1 MQHPPLTNWLLNS
14 DSAIRWQVKRD
25 LLNESPEAVAS
36 ERARVATEGWGA
48 RLLALQTSDGL
59 WGGAVWQALDWVS
72 TMDTLVLLRDL
83 GLDPQSPQAR
93 RAIKLV
99 LDNHLTWGPEFGDS
113 PFFEGEEE
121 ACINGR
127 TLAVG
132 AYFGVNSDVL
142 VQKLLGGQ
150 MEDGGW
156 NCYAPPSNR
165 SSFHSTICVLEGLL
179 EYEKMPGATIDVAA
193 PRKRGEE
200 YLLERHLFRS
210 LSTGEMINPSWL
222 EFSFPTRWHY
232 DVLWALDYLR
242 RAGATPDSRMAEAI
256 ELVKQKQDSHGRWP
270 LENVHPGRVHFEM
283 EEGGQPSRWNTL
295 RALRVLKWYEAAV

>member
-1 MQHPPLTNWLLNS
+1 MQHSPLTNWLLDS
-14 DSAIRWQVKRD
+14 DPAIRWQVKRD
-25 LLNESPEAVAS
+25 LLKESSEAVAL
-36 ERARVATEGWGA
+36 ERAKVATQGWGA
-48 RLLALQTSDGL
+48 RLLALQAPDGM
-59 WGGAVWQALDWVS
+59 WGGAVWQSPDWIS

-83 GLDPQSPQAR
+83 GVDPQSPQAR
-93 RAIKLV
+93 RAIELV
-99 LDNHLTWGPEFGDS
+99 LDNNLNWGPEFGNS

-132 AYFGVNSDVL
+132 AYFGVNSDKLAQQL
-142 VQKLLGGQ
+142 VSEQ

-156 NCYAPPSNR
+156 NCYTPPSKR

-179 EYEKMPGATIDVAA
+179 EYENSPDAIVDVSA

-210 LSTGEMINPSWL
+210 LSTGEVINPHWL

-242 RAGATPDSRMAEAI
+242 RAGVKPDSRIAEAI
-256 ELVKQKQDSHGRWP
+256 ELVKQK
-270 LENVHPGRVHFEM
+270 
-283 EEGGQPSRWNTL
+283 
-295 RALRVLKWYEAAV
+295 

>member
-1 MQHPPLTNWLLNS
+1 MEYSPLTNWLLNS
-14 DSAIRWQVKRD
+14 DPAIRWQVKRD
-25 LLNESPEAVAS
+25 LLKESPEAVGL
-36 ERARVATEGWGA
+36 ERAKVATEGWGA
-48 RLLALQTSDGL
+48 RLLALQTPDGM
-59 WGGAVWQALDWVS
+59 WGGAVWQSPDWIS

-83 GLDPQSPQAR
+83 GIDPQSPPAR
-93 RAIKLV
+93 RAIELV
-99 LDNHLTWGPEFGDS
+99 LDNNLNWGPEFGNS

-132 AYFGVNSDVL
+132 AYFGVNSD
-142 VQKLLGGQ
+142 KLAQQLISEQ

-156 NCYAPPSNR
+156 NCYTPPSTR

-179 EYEKMPGATIDVAA
+179 EYENRPGAIIDVAA

-210 LSTGEMINPSWL
+210 LSTGEVINPRWL

-232 DVLWALDYLR
+232 DVLRALDYLR
-242 RAGATPDSRMAEAI
+242 SAGVKPDPRIAEAV
-256 ELVKQKQDSHGRWP
+256 ELVKQKQDSEGRWP
-270 LENVHPGRVHFEM
+270 LENPHPGRVHFEM
-283 EEGGQPSRWNTL
+283 ETGGEPSRWNTL
-295 RALRVLKWYEAAV
+295 RALRVLDWVESQS